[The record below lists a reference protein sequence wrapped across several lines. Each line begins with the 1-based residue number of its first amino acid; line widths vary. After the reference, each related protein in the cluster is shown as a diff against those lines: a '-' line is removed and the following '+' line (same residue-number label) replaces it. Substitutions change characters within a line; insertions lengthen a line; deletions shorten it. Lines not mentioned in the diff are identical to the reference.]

1 MAFRVLIIDDSPLA
15 VELLKGALAAAGV
28 ECDVATQL
36 SELDLALARGEYDVM
51 LVDVN
56 MPEMYGDDVVE
67 FLRHQRGIKA
77 RLLLYSDISEGEL
90 AAKAK
95 ASGADGYITKSSG
108 LEATV
113 AAIRQRL
120 VPPRARKVLVVESS
134 GTLCQ
139 LLTGYLGARGY
150 ALAWAS
156 GSDEATKVILKKK
169 TRPDVVLVDLDTPGL
184 AAKDLCDF
192 LKGNALFGGIP
203 IFVIGTGTASAVA
216 AIAASLGADGALER
230 TADVPKALLARLEA

>member
-1 MAFRVLIIDDSPLA
+1 MAFRVLIIDDSLLA
-15 VELLKGALAAAGV
+15 VELLKGALASAGID
-28 ECDVATQL
+28 CDVATQL
-36 SELDLALARGEYDVM
+36 AELDLALTRAEYDVM

-67 FLRHQRGIKA
+67 FLRRQRGIKA
-77 RLLLYSDISEGEL
+77 RLLLYSDISESEL

-95 ASGADGYITKSSG
+95 ASGADGYIIKSSG

-120 VPPRARKVLVVESS
+120 VTPRARKVLVVESS
-134 GTLCQ
+134 GALCQ
-139 LLTGYLGARGY
+139 MLTGHLGARGY
-150 ALAWAS
+150 ELAWAN
-156 GSDEATKVILKKK
+156 GGDEATKVILKKK
-169 TRPDVVLVDLDTPGL
+169 TRPDVVLLDLDTPGL

-203 IFVIGTGTASAVA
+203 LFVISSASASEVA
-216 AIAASLGADGALER
+216 TLAASLGADGALER
-230 TADVPKALLARLEA
+230 TADVPTVLLARLER